1 MWKEMMA
8 LFTGFG
14 LLIIAIG
21 FGIILINYQS
31 FEILLIGMIGVTTIM
46 MGYIIFF
53 WKLSDT
59 DADAILEPNG
69 PGEKTIDL
77 HLIGGGRR
85 FIKGFKGPLGTYYF
99 KLSSKKA
106 CVVDTGSYPTRLP
119 SGNSCIVAHESYD
132 MNLNYYKAKALEK
145 LFTKYKV
152 SDIIELY
159 KILPK
164 ETVESEMKQKVDE
177 LQKEEKKDA

>member
-1 MWKEMMA
+1 MWKEMKA

-14 LLIIAIG
+14 LLIIGIG
-21 FGIILINYQS
+21 FGFILLHYHS
-31 FEILLIGMIGVTTIM
+31 FEILIIGMIGTTTIL
-46 MGYIIFF
+46 MGDMVFF
-53 WKLSDT
+53 WKLGDT

-85 FIKGFKGPLGTYYF
+85 FIRGKKGPLGTYVF
-99 KLSSKKA
+99 MFHGKKA
-106 CVVDTGSYPTRLP
+106 GVVDTGSYPTTLP

-132 MNLNYYKAKALEK
+132 MNLNYYKAKALEI
-145 LFTKYKV
+145 LFSKYNV
-152 SDIIELY
+152 NDIIDLY

-164 ETVESEMKQKVDE
+164 EEVDAEMKEKVDE
-177 LQKEEKKDA
+177 LQKEEKKNA